1 MENIGKETPIVQGN
15 KNRLRNEPLEK
26 LIAEGKITH
35 FSEKEVFE
43 LMETLAQKAKQ
54 NRIKENIAN
63 TASFKAG
70 FDSRK
75 RVLGSAA

>member
-1 MENIGKETPIVQGN
+1 MENLENGGSIVQGH

-26 LIAEGKITH
+26 LKAEGKITH
-35 FSEKEVFE
+35 FSEEEVCE

-54 NRIKENIAN
+54 NRIKQDIAN

-75 RVLGSAA
+75 RILGSAA